1 MEQGKQID
9 IDEQEV
15 NDEEDEVEDVGND
28 ENIET
33 DLVHDSKPIASI
45 FLEYKILTFY
55 TKLSS
60 TLHYHLHYT
69 TPHYTTPSNVMFS
82 TQRVASAETLLSCC
96 ANLIATPYSLIS
108 CACVLA
114 SSPIFNVTLAS
125 CTCQSRTKVDL

>member
-60 TLHYHLHYT
+60 TLHYHLHHT
-69 TPHYTTPSNVMFS
+69 TPHYTTPSIKCNVQY
-82 TQRVASAETLLSCC
+82 TVSCFC
-96 ANLIATPYSLIS
+96 
-108 CACVLA
+108 
-114 SSPIFNVTLAS
+114 
-125 CTCQSRTKVDL
+125 